1 LNEEWDQIPE
11 VRRRVLAGNMFL
23 KQPDQPWALPTRDNA
38 KLNKEVLIPCL
49 HRLSAT
55 PDYHLPHLP
64 ALHVEIHLLH
74 NKMGKEI
81 SPKYLYQCAIE
92 LKKFLSFIKRRATHK
107 EVTKDCSFKRPP
119 QKMLHILVMTNQIL
133 FGKINQPQTIILNML
148 FRGFSLA
155 SGP

>member
-1 LNEEWDQIPE
+1 MCGAQLSRGSCAAMAFSKAMSPQGLNEEWDQIPE
-11 VRRRVLAGNMFL
+11 VRKRVLAGNMFL
-23 KQPDQPWALPTRDNA
+23 KQPDQPWALPTRENA
-38 KLNKEVLIPCL
+38 KLNKDVLIPCL

-64 ALHVEIHLLH
+64 ALHVEIHMLH

-107 EVTKDCSFKRPP
+107 EVTKDCSFKRSP
-119 QKMLHILVMTNQIL
+119 QKNVAY
-133 FGKINQPQTIILNML
+133 FGHD
-148 FRGFSLA
+148 
-155 SGP
+155 